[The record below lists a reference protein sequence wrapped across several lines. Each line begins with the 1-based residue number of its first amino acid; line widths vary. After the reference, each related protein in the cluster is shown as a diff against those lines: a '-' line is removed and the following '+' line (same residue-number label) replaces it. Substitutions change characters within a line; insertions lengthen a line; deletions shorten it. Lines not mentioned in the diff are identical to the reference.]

1 MVAERTARRD
11 QVRDPTRYIGDRI
24 REGRSL
30 TGLSQEKLG
39 VALGVTFQQV
49 QKYEKGTNRVA
60 VSTLL
65 AIAAELR
72 LDIGYFLPPGA
83 AASVVGAA
91 ELAAIRTDIAATL
104 TVIDTAVTSFE
115 ALRGRLVAG
124 CERMARAADPENN
137 V

>member
-1 MVAERTARRD
+1 MATERAAQRE

-24 REGRSL
+24 RTGRAL

-39 VALGVTFQQV
+39 AALGVTFQQV

-83 AASVVGAA
+83 ASSAVCAV
-91 ELAAIRTDIAATL
+91 ELQAIRTDIAATL
-104 TVIDTAVTSFE
+104 TVIDTAVASLS

-124 CERMARAADPENN
+124 GERMARADRE
-137 V
+137 VDD